1 MTSTISFRTGLQRIL
16 SSFSPSAR
24 SRIWRRHR
32 HRPLCQAR
40 TLRSLLSEAS
50 SPSARSLSP
59 NKDIVLSLSTKPLS
73 KCTKPL
79 PSTPQ
84 RHRPLSTKPLSKC
97 TKPLRSTPQR
107 HHPLSTKPLSKCT
120 KPLQSSQQLSS
131 AAPAYPKQPAA
142 LVSSASLSNR
152 RRISPQLVL
161 YDKLSQQPASLVSSS
176 QRIVSY
182 G

>member
-24 SRIWRRHR
+24 SQIWRRHR

-50 SPSARSLSP
+50 SPSTQSLSP
-59 NKDIVLSLSTKPLS
+59 NEDIVLSLSTKPLS

-152 RRISPQLVL
+152 
-161 YDKLSQQPASLVSSS
+161 
-176 QRIVSY
+176 
-182 G
+182 